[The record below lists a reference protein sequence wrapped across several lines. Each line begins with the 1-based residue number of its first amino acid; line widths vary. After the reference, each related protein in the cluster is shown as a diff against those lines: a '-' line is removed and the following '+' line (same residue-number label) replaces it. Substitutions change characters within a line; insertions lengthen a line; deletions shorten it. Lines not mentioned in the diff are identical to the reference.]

1 MPETAIAN
9 SRAPASTK
17 DGYLALVDRR
27 FRAADPDGDGTLDAK
42 ELGSKGPDAAD
53 EIAERQVVS
62 THPFRLRR
70 AGTKG

>member
-1 MPETAIAN
+1 MPETAIAS

-42 ELGSKGPDAAD
+42 ELGSKAA
-53 EIAERQVVS
+53 
-62 THPFRLRR
+62 R
-70 AGTKG
+70 ALTQLMK